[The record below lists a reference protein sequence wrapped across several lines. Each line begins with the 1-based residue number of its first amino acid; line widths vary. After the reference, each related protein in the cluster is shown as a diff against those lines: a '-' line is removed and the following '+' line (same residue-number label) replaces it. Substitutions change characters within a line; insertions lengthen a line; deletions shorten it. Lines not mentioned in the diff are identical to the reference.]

1 MPTGSGETR
10 ISASMCLNGCS
21 KSTMVLFLGLGLKGI
36 VGQVIQLPRR
46 REDRPDRK
54 ALGIALRGAP
64 VAADAASRL
73 WRELRSGVSKCP
85 SEGSKIDFVHGMR
98 ETAFLGWLLKARSW
112 VMCLVAALP
121 VGTPG

>member
-1 MPTGSGETR
+1 
-10 ISASMCLNGCS
+10 
-21 KSTMVLFLGLGLKGI
+21 MVLFLGLGLKGI

-73 WRELRSGVSKCP
+73 WRELLSSVSKCP
-85 SEGSKIDFVHGMR
+85 PEGSKIDFVHGMR
-98 ETAFLGWLLKARSW
+98 ET
-112 VMCLVAALP
+112 
-121 VGTPG
+121 